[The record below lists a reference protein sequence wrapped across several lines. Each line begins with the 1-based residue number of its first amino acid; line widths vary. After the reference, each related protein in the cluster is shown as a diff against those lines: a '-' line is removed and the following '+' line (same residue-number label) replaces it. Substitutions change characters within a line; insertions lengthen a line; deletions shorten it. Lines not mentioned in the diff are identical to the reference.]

1 MGKFRVEIT
10 ELAKKQIAKHLK
22 SGDQSSIKKITII
35 LKELAETP
43 YTGVG
48 KPEALKENLTG
59 FWSRKINPKDRLIYT
74 VNDDLVIVDVIS
86 AMGYYSDK
94 KLMNLLRNLLF
105 PFAILYGLITGIRNF
120 LFDQGFLKSYSFD
133 LPIIAVGNLSV
144 GGTGKTPQI
153 EYLIRLLADKYKI
166 ATLSRGYKRQSK
178 GFILAQATSN
188 VKNLGDEP
196 FQFFRK
202 FPSIQ
207 VAVDADRKNGIE
219 QLLSLSEKPEVILL
233 DDAFQHRKVKAGF
246 YILLTSYGDLYSD
259 DFMLPTGNL
268 RESRNGAKRA
278 DVIIVTKCPFNLSLD
293 EQNKIRKRLKV
304 DVNQELYFTFI
315 AYEEFIY
322 GENRKINV
330 NDIQVAA
337 KVLVA
342 GIAKPE
348 PFFAYL
354 QDTNDVCLSFQD
366 HHNFTDKDIL
376 EIKNLAQNNIII
388 TTEKDY
394 VRLKGSLPSEQLFYL
409 PIQSSFVSGSENF
422 DKTILN
428 YVGTSTRN
436 S

>member
-1 MGKFRVEIT
+1 MKYVLDFYFKDNLFYFR
-10 ELAKKQIAKHLK
+10 K
-22 SGDQSSIKKITII
+22 
-35 LKELAETP
+35 
-43 YTGVG
+43 
-48 KPEALKENLTG
+48 
-59 FWSRKINPKDRLIYT
+59 
-74 VNDDLVIVDVIS
+74 
-86 AMGYYSDK
+86 
-94 KLMNLLRNLLF
+94 MNLLRKLLF
-105 PFAILYGLITGIRNF
+105 PFAILYGTIISIRNF
-120 LFDQGFLKSYSFD
+120 LFDAGVLKSYSFD
-133 LPIIAVGNLSV
+133 LPVIVVGNLSV

-153 EYLIRLLADKYKI
+153 EYLIRLLSDKYKI
-166 ATLSRGYKRQSK
+166 ATLSRGYKRQSA
-178 GFILAQATSN
+178 GFVLAQAGTN
-188 VKNLGDEP
+188 AKILGDEP

-268 RESRNGAKRA
+268 RESRSGAKRA

-293 EQNKIRKRLKV
+293 EQKKINKRLKV
-304 DVNQELYFTFI
+304 TPNQELYFTFI

-322 GENRKINV
+322 GENRKIIV
-330 NDIQVAA
+330 NEIQVAA

-354 QDTNDVCLSFQD
+354 QDTNDVCLSFPD

-376 EIKNLAQNNIII
+376 EIKNVAQNNIII

-409 PIQSSFVSGSENF
+409 PIQTSFISGSENF
-422 DKTILN
+422 DKTIID
-428 YVGTSTRN
+428 YVGKSTTN